1 MKGAFTERIQANAPA
16 WAHEQLVAWDT
27 AEFAAMSDFIT
38 EHYWTGQGSINVYRI
53 VGTDHPQYA
62 GMSWLELLE
71 RGKRMDINI
80 PLLEKNPGYYTQAEQ
95 QHAGM
100 GFVSTDGIH
109 WYVSADGNHRSCLAR
124 FLFHLQG

>member
-1 MKGAFTERIQANAPA
+1 MPVEILFP
-16 WAHEQLVAWDT
+16 T
-27 AEFAAMSDFIT
+27 AKESASVPYSYLT
-38 EHYWTGQGSINVYRI
+38 

-62 GMSWLELLE
+62 GMTWLELLE

-100 GFVSTDGIH
+100 SFVSTDGIH

-124 FLFHLQG
+124 FLFHLQGRGAHSFTMWPRVFITRTGSSGLPVGRFTT

>member
-1 MKGAFTERIQANAPA
+1 MA
-16 WAHEQLVAWDT
+16 AWDA

-62 GMSWLELLE
+62 GMTWLELLE

-100 GFVSTDGIH
+100 SFVSTDGIH

-124 FLFHLQG
+124 FLFHLQGEGRTQ